1 MCVVDEVDRDLQR
14 RFEDAYDENG
24 VDRSLIRANLAL
36 TPSERLAN
44 LEAFLRDLARVRRMT
59 PAK

>member
-1 MCVVDEVDRDLQR
+1 METADDELQR
-14 RFEDAYDENG
+14 RFKEAYDENG
-24 VDRSLIRANLAL
+24 VDRSLIRANLKL

-44 LEAFLRDLARVRRMT
+44 LESFLRDLARVQKVT